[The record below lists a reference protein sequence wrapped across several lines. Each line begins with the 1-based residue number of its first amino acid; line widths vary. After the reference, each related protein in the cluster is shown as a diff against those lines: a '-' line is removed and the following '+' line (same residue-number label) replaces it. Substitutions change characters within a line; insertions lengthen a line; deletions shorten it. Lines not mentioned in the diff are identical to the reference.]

1 MNDMVKAFRGLA
13 AMGTVAAMLLVAC
26 GGSAPAASEA
36 PDAATGPEAPASTE
50 VSAMARSETGGL
62 GQIMEKAQSG
72 EIVSVVID
80 DCSWGLP
87 EGGGTDGL
95 NLTFSVINNS
105 KKIAWTTFRVMNGSG
120 AMYRPGGTGSELT
133 VQIGETGS
141 ETIHTDKF
149 DLGAGDLKLIVSSR
163 QLGEQHRVVKEEVP
177 LDNCTQP

>member
-1 MNDMVKAFRGLA
+1 MNDMVKAFHRLA
-13 AMGTVAAMLLVAC
+13 AMGAVAAVLFVAC
-26 GGSAPAASEA
+26 GGSAPAAS
-36 PDAATGPEAPASTE
+36 DATTGPEAPVSTE
-50 VSAMARSETGGL
+50 VGAVARSETGGL
-62 GQIMEKAQSG
+62 GQVMEKAKSG

-80 DCSWGLP
+80 QCSWGPP

-105 KKIAWTTFRVMNGSG
+105 KKIAWTTFRVMNSSG

-141 ETIHTDKF
+141 KSIHTDKF

-163 QLGEQHRVVKEEVP
+163 QLGERHRVVKEEVP